1 MSQRIN
7 RVQLRRPTC
16 GSVTKQNADYSGKR
30 KRDHIDLCVE
40 VERHLDDL
48 REAVA
53 EAQGNED
60 AHDAAD
66 AGQSDSFDEELQ
78 QHLARGGADGEADAD
93 LVRALGHGDEH
104 DVHDADPTD
113 QQRHTGH
120 RREQHGHEL
129 CRGAQR
135 LGDLSRIEDVEVVVL
150 VALQVSPLA
159 HDLRDLGDQLQAVRA
174 LHGGDGDLID
184 VMRRC
189 FADQTTLQRGKRHDD
204 GVILIAHASLA
215 FRREQPD
222 DLARST
228 PDANAGPD
236 GVFGAKQLHPHGVAD
251 HAHRTARAQICLREE
266 SPFREAP
273 LVDLEIDRRGAGDR
287 AGAGIAEVNRAQRG
301 RAHRRDGGDARDLLA
316 ERFRIS
322 FRETRHA
329 RR

>member
-16 GSVTKQNADYSGKR
+16 GGVTKQHADHGGEGEG
-30 KRDHIDLCVE
+30 DHVDLCVE
-40 VERHLDDL
+40 VEGHLDDL

-53 EAQGNED
+53 EPQSDQN

-66 AGQSDSFDEELQ
+66 AGQRDGFDEKLQ

-104 DVHDADPTD
+104 DVHDADAAD
-113 QQRHTGH
+113 QQRHTCH

-129 CRGAQR
+129 RRGAQR
-135 LGDLSRIEDVEVVVL
+135 LGDLPRIEDVEVVVL
-150 VALQVSPLA
+150 VALQVPPLA

-174 LHGGDGDLID
+174 FHGGDGDLID
-184 VMRRC
+184 VMRRR
-189 FADQTTLQRGKRHDD
+189 FADQPTLQRGKRHDD
-204 GVILIAHASLA
+204 GVILVAHARLA
-215 FRREQPD
+215 FRRQQPD

-228 PDANAGPD
+228 PDANAGSD
-236 GVFGAKQLHPHGVAD
+236 GVFGAKQLHPHRVAD
-251 HAHRTARAQICLREE
+251 HAHRAAGAQIRLREQ
-266 SPFREAP
+266 SSFREAP
-273 LVDLEIDRRGAGDR
+273 LVDLEIDRRGASDR
-287 AGAGIAEVNRAQRG
+287 AGAGITEVNRAQRR
-301 RAHRRDGGDARDLLA
+301 RAHRRDSGDARDLFA

-322 FRETRHA
+322 LCETRHA